1 MVNVKMSLE
10 DRDKYLSIIDD
21 EINSKLSSL
30 SESRNVEEEQ
40 EQKQEQKQIQQLKPD
55 LLNYQNEPSSVKKE
69 LLPIMNLAER
79 DKYLSEIEQEIN
91 SKKDL
96 LLEKRKYLKNISGDN
111 RFLKNVN
118 NDYQKYYDFIIK
130 QKEDQMKTL
139 NYLNDYIQDIMVN
152 NKLTE
157 QGILETNQE
166 KKRILSEIKNIR
178 KSLEEI
184 IQT

>member
-1 MVNVKMSLE
+1 MVNVKMTLQ

-21 EINSKLSSL
+21 EIDSTLSHL
-30 SESRNVEEEQ
+30 SESRSLEKEPEP
-40 EQKQEQKQIQQLKPD
+40 EPEPEPH
-55 LLNYQNEPSSVKKE
+55 LLNNPSQSSVKQK
-69 LLPIMNLAER
+69 LSYLNLAER
-79 DKYLSEIEQEIN
+79 DKYLSKIEQEIK

-96 LLEKRKYLKNISGDN
+96 LLEKRKYLKEISGEN
-111 RFLKNVN
+111 RFLTSVN
-118 NDYQKYYDFIIK
+118 NDYQTYYDFIIK

-152 NKLTE
+152 SKLTD
-157 QGILETNQE
+157 QDILETNQE
-166 KKRILSEIKNIR
+166 KKRILNEIKNIR

>member
-1 MVNVKMSLE
+1 MVNVKMTLQ

-21 EINSKLSSL
+21 EIDSTLSHL
-30 SESRNVEEEQ
+30 SETRSLEKEPE
-40 EQKQEQKQIQQLKPD
+40 PY
-55 LLNYQNEPSSVKKE
+55 LLNNPSQSSVKQK
-69 LLPIMNLAER
+69 LSYLNLAER
-79 DKYLSEIEQEIN
+79 DKYLSKIEQEIK

-96 LLEKRKYLKNISGDN
+96 LLEKRKYLKEISGEN
-111 RFLKNVN
+111 RFLRSVN

-152 NKLTE
+152 SKLTD
-157 QGILETNQE
+157 QDILETNEE
-166 KKRILSEIKNIR
+166 KKRILNEIKNIR